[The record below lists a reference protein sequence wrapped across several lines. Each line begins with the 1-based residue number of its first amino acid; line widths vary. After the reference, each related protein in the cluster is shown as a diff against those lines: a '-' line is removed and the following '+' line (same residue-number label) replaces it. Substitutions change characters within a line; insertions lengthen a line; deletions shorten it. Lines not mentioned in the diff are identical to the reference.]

1 MTVDLDA
8 VGTWMDA
15 QGLPGGAFDE
25 VTPLAGGTQNV
36 MLRLRRGG
44 ATYVLR
50 RPPLHLRRRSNDALV
65 REMRVLAALAPTPV
79 PAPRVIAACPDTAVL
94 GDAVFYLM
102 EAIDG
107 FNATVALPPL
117 HAGDPAVRHRMGL
130 NAAVAAAALGAVDH
144 VAAGLGD
151 VGNPDG
157 FLDRQVGRWL
167 GVLDSYSEL
176 PGYPGPE
183 LPGVAAV
190 ASWLDAHQPR
200 SQDCAPRPGLMH
212 GDYHL
217 ANVMFAHD
225 GPRLAA
231 IVDWEMATVGDPL
244 LDLGWLLATWPQ
256 PHDPSSPSAIAA
268 AGGLPTRAEVVA
280 EYAAHSDRDLS
291 AIGWYEVLASFKLG
305 IVLEGT
311 HARASAGKAPKA
323 IGDRLHASAMG
334 LLGRA
339 HALVRGAS

>member
-1 MTVDLDA
+1 MTVDLA
-8 VGTWMDA
+8 VVGAWMDA
-15 QGLPGGAFDE
+15 RGLPGGPFDE
-25 VTPLAGGTQNV
+25 VAPLAGGTQNV

-65 REMRVLAALAPTPV
+65 REMRVLDALAATPV
-79 PAPRVIAACPDTAVL
+79 PAPRVLAACPDPDVL
-94 GDAVFYLM
+94 GGAVFYLM

-107 FNATVALPPL
+107 FNATVTLPPL
-117 HAGDPAVRHRMGL
+117 HAGDAAVRHRMGL
-130 NAAVAAAALGAVDH
+130 GAAAAIAELGAVDH
-144 VAAGLGD
+144 VAVGLGD

-167 GVLDSYSEL
+167 GELESYAQL

-183 LPGVAAV
+183 LPAVDAVAA
-190 ASWLDAHQPR
+190 WLDAHRPR
-200 SQDCAPRPGLMH
+200 AWRPGLMH

-217 ANVMFAHD
+217 ANVLFAHD

-231 IVDWEMATVGDPL
+231 IVDWEMVTVGDPL

-256 PHDPSSPSAIAA
+256 PHDPASTSAIAA
-268 AGGLPTRAEVVA
+268 AGGLPTRAELVA
-280 EYAAHSDRDLS
+280 EYAARSDRDLS

-311 HARASAGKAPKA
+311 HARACAGKAPKP

-334 LLGRA
+334 LLARA
-339 HALVRGAS
+339 GHLIGGAS